1 MQADTET
8 ARRAIES
15 CAKTLGYRYRPEFH
29 GGGYTVNGRTFHLG
43 EIVRPAACTN
53 PEAML
58 IVVWFCHH
66 RQACFVKPSDGG
78 RYVGPGLTKI
88 PCDDLL
94 KL

>member
-1 MQADTET
+1 MHADTET

-15 CAKTLGYRYRPEFH
+15 CAKVLGYRPSQDERAH
-29 GGGYTVNGRTFHLG
+29 SYTVNGRTFHLG

-58 IVVWFCHH
+58 IVVWFCHF
-66 RQACFVKPSDGG
+66 RQACYVKPSDGG